1 MIRGYLL
8 KVIYKVD
15 GMKVTFSTV
24 IRGEGKTATGIPVP
38 VEIVDSLGGG
48 KKPLVKASINGYTFR
63 NSVMLYNGEYMLPLS
78 AENRESAGVR
88 GGDQVEVSLEL
99 DTEPRVVEIPT
110 DLQMALTKKSGAFE
124 FFESLSYSKRKEFV
138 RQVMDAKTQ
147 ETRDKRIAG
156 IADQLGGS

>member
-1 MIRGYLL
+1 
-8 KVIYKVD
+8 
-15 GMKVTFSTV
+15 MKVTFNAV

-38 VEIVDSLGGG
+38 VEIVDALAGG

-63 NSVMLYNGEYMLPLS
+63 NSVMPYSGEFMLPLS
-78 AENRESAGVR
+78 AENREAAGVR

-99 DTEPRVVEIPT
+99 DTEPRIVEIPT
-110 DLQMALTKKSGAFE
+110 DLQMALAKKSGTFE
-124 FFESLSYSKRKEFV
+124 LFESLSYSKRKEFV